1 MSRIVFNHESVDR
14 FAVGAVGVPGERSFF
29 LQISS
34 PSHSNCVAIEKTQV
48 AAISEKFKEMI
59 QELRRSKLASL
70 DELSVAGQ
78 KDSYEMEYPITEDF
92 QVGAIGI
99 SWNRDLQRVE
109 IEIQA
114 VYEQAV
120 EDLISENSII
130 DDQELPDLIT
140 ASLRI
145 YQIRS
150 FCTQSDLLV
159 SAGRAP
165 CPFCGLPIDLE
176 GHLCPRSNGYRR

>member
-1 MSRIVFNHESVDR
+1 MNLLIGLPLALWVFRENVLFFYKSALLRIQT
-14 FAVGAVGVPGERSFF
+14 AW
-29 LQISS
+29 
-34 PSHSNCVAIEKTQV
+34 PSKRV
-48 AAISEKFKEMI
+48 
-59 QELRRSKLASL
+59 KLLPCL

-78 KDSYEMEYPITEDF
+78 VGFHEMEYPITEDF
-92 QVGAIGI
+92 RVGIVGI
-99 SWNRDLQRVE
+99 SWNRELQRVE
-109 IEIQA
+109 VEIQA
-114 VYEQAV
+114 VSEEAV
-120 EDLISENSII
+120 EDLISGNSSL

-159 SAGRAP
+159 SAGRQP
-165 CPFCGLPIDLE
+165 CPFCGLPIDLD